1 MGFIFLFVLFF
12 PIYFAQGV
20 TIGFQSNF
28 ESRRKRMPS
37 LNLILSLCTVLIF
50 EAADAQ
56 SIQKYLTGME
66 YVSAVLEELNTIHG

>member
-1 MGFIFLFVLFF
+1 
-12 PIYFAQGV
+12 
-20 TIGFQSNF
+20 
-28 ESRRKRMPS
+28 MPS